1 MKTIKKEF
9 TFSFIKNENIYD
21 DIKEVHCDSKSLFN
35 IFMLLFTIIFALTI
49 GYYIGQTFYFDFVD
63 NRLSFNFT
71 NIMFVLGILLLIV
84 SPAVYYILKII
95 NFKFYI
101 NNENVNYKN
110 IFGKTFSYSLT
121 EILKAKFFASSGKG
135 TSDCIVIK
143 FTDKRNV
150 KISSTDRNF
159 RMLKGFLLS
168 KNILVR

>member
-1 MKTIKKEF
+1 
-9 TFSFIKNENIYD
+9 
-21 DIKEVHCDSKSLFN
+21 
-35 IFMLLFTIIFALTI
+35 MLLFTIIFALTI

-71 NIMFVLGILLLIV
+71 NIMFVLGILLFIA
-84 SPAVYYILKII
+84 SPAVYYILKIV

-121 EILKAKFFASSGKG
+121 EILKAEFFASTGA
-135 TSDCIVIK
+135 SDCIVIK

>member
-1 MKTIKKEF
+1 MKTIIKEF
-9 TFSFIKNENIYD
+9 KFSFIKNENIYD

-35 IFMLLFTIIFALTI
+35 KFMLLFTNIFALTI
-49 GYYIGQTFYFDFVD
+49 GCYIGQTFYFDFVD

-121 EILKAKFFASSGKG
+121 EILKAEFFSSTGTG

-150 KISSTDRNF
+150 KLLSTDRNF

>member
-35 IFMLLFTIIFALTI
+35 IFMLLFTIIYALPI

-71 NIMFVLGILLLIV
+71 NIMFVLGILLFIA
-84 SPAVYYILKII
+84 SPAVYYILKIV

-121 EILKAKFFASSGKG
+121 EILKAEFFASTGA
-135 TSDCIVIK
+135 SDCIVIK

>member
-1 MKTIKKEF
+1 MKTIIKEF
-9 TFSFIKNENIYD
+9 KFSFIKNENIYD

-35 IFMLLFTIIFALTI
+35 KFMLLFTNIFALTI
-49 GYYIGQTFYFDFVD
+49 GCYIGQTFYFDFVD

-121 EILKAKFFASSGKG
+121 EILKAEFFASTGA
-135 TSDCIVIK
+135 SDCIVIK

-150 KISSTDRNF
+150 KLLSTDRNF